1 MKLPTKWPI
10 LALVAVLTFS
20 CSTDAIEEETIDAI
34 AASYVPEAKEIEI
47 EIMEIINDY
56 RVDNGLNPLNSL
68 GQAKAEAFSHT
79 EYMIESNGISHDNF
93 FVRKANLENAVGAV
107 RVGENVAYGYRYAQS
122 VVNAWLNSPGHR
134 QIIEGDYTD
143 FEISAEQD
151 ADGRW
156 YYTNIFVKK

>member
-1 MKLPTKWPI
+1 MKRPTLWPI
-10 LALVAVLTFS
+10 LALAAMLTFS

-34 AASYVPEAKEIEI
+34 VASHVPNTKEIEI
-47 EIMEIINDY
+47 EIMEIINNH
-56 RVDNGLNPLNSL
+56 RIEAGLNPLNNL
-68 GQAKAEAFSHT
+68 GQVKAEAYNHT
-79 EYMIESNGISHDNF
+79 EYMIERNGISHDNF
-93 FVRKANLENAVGAV
+93 FIRKANLENTVGAV

-134 QIIEGDYTD
+134 DVIEGDYTD

-151 ADGRW
+151 VEGRW